1 MLLLLLM
8 RIEPHPA
15 TFLAINPYNYIV
27 QCCKYDHKGHETDCL
42 IVHPVFQMKI
52 LVKRSLKIIMKYDVC
67 Q

>member
-1 MLLLLLM
+1 MLLLL

-27 QCCKYDHKGHETDCL
+27 QCCKDESKGHETDCV
-42 IVHPVFQMKI
+42 IVHLIFQMKI
-52 LVKRSLKIIMKYDVC
+52 LVKRSLKIITKYDVC

>member
-1 MLLLLLM
+1 MLRLVL

-15 TFLAINPYNYIV
+15 TFLAINPYNYSV
-27 QCCKYDHKGHETDCL
+27 HCCKYESKGNEIVCV
-42 IVHPVFQMKI
+42 IVHLIFQMKI